1 MLLST
6 CHMLGCMVG
15 STRTPKARALGAALR
30 AAREE
35 RDWSQRKLAGEIS
48 RDSGLVSRWESGERA
63 PRATDVARIL
73 AVLGVNGE
81 QYDEIVAMASGTD
94 EPRWLAVSL
103 PAQRQ
108 QLAALLECER
118 TASKITHVAPLL
130 IPGVLQINQYIRAI
144 ITSTTVETAE
154 VETRVMVRIGRR
166 DVITREDPA
175 ELAVFL
181 GEAAL
186 RQVIGSRAVMAAQLR
201 YLVELSELP
210 NVELRIVPY
219 ESGWH
224 PGLEGM
230 FMLIDSEHAPPVVH
244 LENRKSGL
252 FLHEDEDVATY
263 RQAVDSVTR
272 AAMSPEDSEGLIA
285 KIANEMETTQ

>member
-1 MLLST
+1 MLS
-6 CHMLGCMVG
+6 CMAG

-30 AAREE
+30 EARDEQGL
-35 RDWSQRKLAGEIS
+35 SQRKLAAGIG
-48 RDSGLVSRWESGERA
+48 RDPGLVSRWETGDRA
-63 PRATDVARIL
+63 PRPTDVAQIL
-73 AVLGVNGE
+73 TVLGVTGDR
-81 QYDEIVAMASGTD
+81 YDEIIAMASGTD

-130 IPGVLQINQYIRAI
+130 IPGVLQ
-144 ITSTTVETAE
+144 TSDYVRTIMTLSGVPADEI
-154 VETRVMVRIGRR
+154 ETRVIVRIGRR
-166 DVITREDPA
+166 DVITRHAPA
-175 ELAVFL
+175 DLLVYV

-186 RQVIGSRAVMAAQLR
+186 RQAVGGPAVMAAQLR
-201 YLVELSELP
+201 YLGELAEMP
-210 NVELRIVPY
+210 NVVVRAVPFT
-219 ESGWH
+219 EDWH

-230 FMLIDSEHAPPVVH
+230 FMLIDSEDASPVVH

-272 AAMSPEDSEGLIA
+272 VAMSREDSEGLIA
-285 KIANEMETTQ
+285 KIANEMETTR